1 MKHNY
6 IPDPKIINDS
16 ITDNIL
22 SHFDKVLYNKKNDK
36 FLLSVSGGSD
46 SVLLLYLF
54 IKYLKGDNER
64 IIISYINHNLRNDS
78 DIDES
83 FVSILGSKLNIE
95 THIRH
100 LNPNM
105 MPKGASVESWARKG
119 RYDLLKNI
127 MIETGADWIITA
139 HHANDQAETILMNIS
154 EKTGLFGLG
163 GMKEINNNIIRP
175 LLPFS
180 KAYLMNIVKKYSIP
194 YMEDSTNSNNNHKR
208 NFIRNIVIAPW
219 LAKDADLIEAIIKT
233 ANNFQDWQNSMLY
246 FVNDFIAKN
255 VFPNRNGSLYINK
268 NELKKLPVLA
278 RLCVFQ
284 VLTNSIGLL
293 RKSDVENIKRFFHK
307 DIIGNIC
314 STKNDYVLL
323 NDRKH
328 VIVKKKEP
336 KETIQLELK
345 IGEKCNFGG
354 YNYKMNN
361 CVDNIF
367 FSEDPNDELLD
378 LSVIENK
385 KLVLRLWQPGDK
397 FRPLGMNGNQ
407 KISDFLINNKVN
419 IFEKDHQTVLTADGQ
434 IIWVCG
440 YRIDDSVRISDSTKN
455 IIRIKRKYNRV

>member
-127 MIETGADWIITA
+127 MIETEADWIITA

-233 ANNFQDWQNSMLY
+233 ASNFQDWQNSMLY
-246 FVNDFIAKN
+246 FVKNFIAKN

-378 LSVIENK
+378 FSVIENK
-385 KLVLRLWQPGDK
+385 KLVLRFWKPGDRFK
-397 FRPLGMNGNQ
+397 PLGMNGNQ

>member
-233 ANNFQDWQNSMLY
+233 ASNFQDWQNSMLY
-246 FVNDFIAKN
+246 FVKNFIAKN

-385 KLVLRLWQPGDK
+385 KLVLRFWKPGDRFK
-397 FRPLGMNGNQ
+397 PLGMNGNQ

>member
-1 MKHNY
+1 VKHNY

-233 ANNFQDWQNSMLY
+233 ASNFQDWQNSMLY
-246 FVNDFIAKN
+246 FVKNFIAKN

-378 LSVIENK
+378 FSVIENK
-385 KLVLRLWQPGDK
+385 KLVLRFWKPGDRFK
-397 FRPLGMNGNQ
+397 PLGMNGNQ

>member
-1 MKHNY
+1 
-6 IPDPKIINDS
+6 
-16 ITDNIL
+16 
-22 SHFDKVLYNKKNDK
+22 
-36 FLLSVSGGSD
+36 
-46 SVLLLYLF
+46 
-54 IKYLKGDNER
+54 
-64 IIISYINHNLRNDS
+64 
-78 DIDES
+78 
-83 FVSILGSKLNIE
+83 
-95 THIRH
+95 
-100 LNPNM
+100 
-105 MPKGASVESWARKG
+105 
-119 RYDLLKNI
+119 
-127 MIETGADWIITA
+127 
-139 HHANDQAETILMNIS
+139 
-154 EKTGLFGLG
+154 
-163 GMKEINNNIIRP
+163 
-175 LLPFS
+175 
-180 KAYLMNIVKKYSIP
+180 MNIVKKYSIP

-233 ANNFQDWQNSMLY
+233 ASNFQDWQNSMLY
-246 FVNDFIAKN
+246 FVKNFIAKN

-385 KLVLRLWQPGDK
+385 KLVLRFWKPGDRFK
-397 FRPLGMNGNQ
+397 PLGMNGNQ

>member
-1 MKHNY
+1 
-6 IPDPKIINDS
+6 
-16 ITDNIL
+16 
-22 SHFDKVLYNKKNDK
+22 
-36 FLLSVSGGSD
+36 
-46 SVLLLYLF
+46 
-54 IKYLKGDNER
+54 
-64 IIISYINHNLRNDS
+64 
-78 DIDES
+78 
-83 FVSILGSKLNIE
+83 
-95 THIRH
+95 
-100 LNPNM
+100 
-105 MPKGASVESWARKG
+105 
-119 RYDLLKNI
+119 
-127 MIETGADWIITA
+127 
-139 HHANDQAETILMNIS
+139 MNIS

-180 KAYLMNIVKKYSIP
+180 KAYLMNIVKRYSIP

-246 FVNDFIAKN
+246 FVNDFITKN
-255 VFPNRNGSLYINK
+255 VISNINGNFFIEK

-293 RKSDVENIKRFFHK
+293 RKSEIENIKRFFHN

-336 KETIQLELK
+336 KETSQLELK

-419 IFEKDHQTVLTADGQ
+419 IFDKDQQAVLTADDQ

-440 YRIDDSVRISDSTKN
+440 YRIDDSVRISGSTKN

>member
-54 IKYLKGDNER
+54 IKYLKGNNER

-233 ANNFQDWQNSMLY
+233 ASNFQDWQNSMLY
-246 FVNDFIAKN
+246 FVKNFIAKN

-378 LSVIENK
+378 LSSIENK

>member
-233 ANNFQDWQNSMLY
+233 ASNFQDWQNSMLY
-246 FVNDFIAKN
+246 FVKNFIAKN

-385 KLVLRLWQPGDK
+385 KLLLRLWQPGDK

-419 IFEKDHQTVLTADGQ
+419 IFDKDQQAVLTADDQ

-440 YRIDDSVRISDSTKN
+440 YRIDDSVRISGSTKN

>member
-1 MKHNY
+1 MKNNY
-6 IPDPKIINDS
+6 IPDPKMIDDGII
-16 ITDNIL
+16 DNIF
-22 SHFDKVLYNKKNDK
+22 SHFDKVFKNKKNDK
-36 FLLSVSGGSD
+36 FLLSLSGGSD
-46 SVLLLYLF
+46 SVLLLYIL
-54 IKYLKGDNER
+54 IKYLKFDKER
-64 IIISYINHNLRNDS
+64 IIICHVNHHLRNDS

-100 LNPNM
+100 LNPKM
-105 MPKGASVESWARKG
+105 IPRGDSVESWARNG
-119 RYDLLKNI
+119 RYDLLENI
-127 MIETGADWIITA
+127 KIETEADWIITA

-233 ANNFQDWQNSMLY
+233 ASNFQDWQNSMLY
-246 FVNDFIAKN
+246 FVKNFIAKN

-336 KETIQLELK
+336 KETSQLELK

-385 KLVLRLWQPGDK
+385 KLVLRFWKPGDRFK
-397 FRPLGMNGNQ
+397 PLGMNGNQ

>member
-1 MKHNY
+1 VKHNY

-233 ANNFQDWQNSMLY
+233 ASNFQDWQNSMLY
-246 FVNDFIAKN
+246 FVKNFIAKN

-336 KETIQLELK
+336 KETSQLELK

-354 YNYKMNN
+354 YDYKMIN

-385 KLVLRLWQPGDK
+385 KLVLRFWKPGDRFK
-397 FRPLGMNGNQ
+397 PLGMNGNQ

>member
-1 MKHNY
+1 VKHNY

-233 ANNFQDWQNSMLY
+233 ASNFQDWQNSMLY
-246 FVNDFIAKN
+246 FVKNFIAKN

-385 KLVLRLWQPGDK
+385 KLVLRFWKPGDRFK
-397 FRPLGMNGNQ
+397 PLGMNGNQ

>member
-246 FVNDFIAKN
+246 FVNDFITKN
-255 VFPNRNGSLYINK
+255 VISNINGNFFIEK

-385 KLVLRLWQPGDK
+385 KLVLRFWKPGDRFK
-397 FRPLGMNGNQ
+397 PLGMNGNQ

>member
-1 MKHNY
+1 M
-6 IPDPKIINDS
+6 IDDGII
-16 ITDNIL
+16 DNIF
-22 SHFDKVLYNKKNDK
+22 SHFDKVLQSKKNDK
-36 FLLSVSGGSD
+36 FLLSLSGGSD
-46 SVLLLYLF
+46 SVLLLYIL
-54 IKYLKGDNER
+54 IKYLKFDKER
-64 IIISYINHNLRNDS
+64 IIICHVNHHLRNDS

-100 LNPNM
+100 LNPKM
-105 MPKGASVESWARKG
+105 IPRGDSVESWARNG
-119 RYDLLKNI
+119 RYDLLENI
-127 MIETGADWIITA
+127 KIETEADWIITA

-233 ANNFQDWQNSMLY
+233 ASNFQDWQNSMLY
-246 FVNDFIAKN
+246 FVKNFIAKN

-378 LSVIENK
+378 LGVIENK
-385 KLVLRLWQPGDK
+385 KLLLRLWQPGDK

>member
-1 MKHNY
+1 
-6 IPDPKIINDS
+6 
-16 ITDNIL
+16 
-22 SHFDKVLYNKKNDK
+22 
-36 FLLSVSGGSD
+36 
-46 SVLLLYLF
+46 
-54 IKYLKGDNER
+54 
-64 IIISYINHNLRNDS
+64 
-78 DIDES
+78 
-83 FVSILGSKLNIE
+83 
-95 THIRH
+95 
-100 LNPNM
+100 M

-233 ANNFQDWQNSMLY
+233 ASNFQDWQNSMLY
-246 FVNDFIAKN
+246 FVNDFITKN
-255 VFPNRNGSLYINK
+255 VISNINGNFFIEKNK
-268 NELKKLPVLA
+268 LKKLPVLA

-378 LSVIENK
+378 FSVIENK
-385 KLVLRLWQPGDK
+385 KLVLRFWKPGDRFK
-397 FRPLGMNGNQ
+397 PLGMNGNQ

>member
-6 IPDPKIINDS
+6 IPDPKMIDDGMI
-16 ITDNIL
+16 DNIF
-22 SHFDKVLYNKKNDK
+22 SHFDKVLQNKKNDK
-36 FLLSVSGGSD
+36 FLLSLSGGSD
-46 SVLLLYLF
+46 SVLLLYIL
-54 IKYLKGDNER
+54 IKYLKFDKER
-64 IIISYINHNLRNDS
+64 IIICHVNHHLRNDS

-100 LNPNM
+100 LNPKM
-105 MPKGASVESWARKG
+105 MPRGESVESWARNG
-119 RYDLLKNI
+119 RYDLLENI
-127 MIETGADWIITA
+127 KIETKADWIITA

-163 GMKEINNNIIRP
+163 GMKVINNNIIRP

-180 KAYLMNIVKKYSIP
+180 KAYLMKIVKKYSIP
-194 YMEDSTNSNNNHKR
+194 YVEDSTNSNNNHKR

-219 LAKDADLIEAIIKT
+219 LAKDADLIEAITKT

-246 FVNDFIAKN
+246 FVNDFITKN
-255 VFPNRNGSLYINK
+255 VISNINGNFFIEK

-284 VLTNSIGLL
+284 VLTNSLGLL
-293 RKSDVENIKRFFHK
+293 RKSDIEKIKRFFHK

-314 STKNDYVLL
+314 STKNNYVLL
-323 NDRKH
+323 NDREQ

-336 KETIQLELK
+336 KETSQLELK
-345 IGEKCNFGG
+345 VGEKCNFVG
-354 YNYKMNN
+354 YDYKMNN

-378 LSVIENK
+378 LSSIENK

-419 IFEKDHQTVLTADGQ
+419 IFDKDQQAVLTADDQ

-440 YRIDDSVRISDSTKN
+440 HRIDDSVRISGRTKN

>member
-78 DIDES
+78 DVDES

-233 ANNFQDWQNSMLY
+233 ASNFQDWQNSMLY
-246 FVNDFIAKN
+246 FVKNFIAKN

-378 LSVIENK
+378 FSVIENK
-385 KLVLRLWQPGDK
+385 KLVLRFWKPGDRFK
-397 FRPLGMNGNQ
+397 PLGMNGNQ

-440 YRIDDSVRISDSTKN
+440 YRIDDSVRISGSTKN

>member
-54 IKYLKGDNER
+54 IKYLKFDKER
-64 IIISYINHNLRNDS
+64 IIICHVNHHLRNDS

-233 ANNFQDWQNSMLY
+233 ASNFQDWQNSMLY
-246 FVNDFIAKN
+246 FVKNFIAKN

-385 KLVLRLWQPGDK
+385 KLVLRFWKPGDRFK
-397 FRPLGMNGNQ
+397 PLGMNGNQ

-419 IFEKDHQTVLTADGQ
+419 IFEKDHQTVLTADGL

-440 YRIDDSVRISDSTKN
+440 YRIDDSVRISDSSKN

>member
-233 ANNFQDWQNSMLY
+233 ASNFQDWQNSMLY
-246 FVNDFIAKN
+246 FVKNFIAKN

-378 LSVIENK
+378 FSVIENK
-385 KLVLRLWQPGDK
+385 KLVLRFWKPGDRFK
-397 FRPLGMNGNQ
+397 PLGMNGNQ

>member
-1 MKHNY
+1 M
-6 IPDPKIINDS
+6 IDDGII
-16 ITDNIL
+16 DNIF
-22 SHFDKVLYNKKNDK
+22 SHFDKVFKNKKNDK
-36 FLLSVSGGSD
+36 FLLSLSGGSD
-46 SVLLLYLF
+46 SVLLLYIL
-54 IKYLKGDNER
+54 IKYLKFDKER
-64 IIISYINHNLRNDS
+64 IIICHVNHHLRNDS

-100 LNPNM
+100 LNPKM
-105 MPKGASVESWARKG
+105 IPSGDSVESWARIG
-119 RYDLLKNI
+119 RYDLLENI
-127 MIETGADWIITA
+127 KIETEADWIITA

-233 ANNFQDWQNSMLY
+233 ASNFQDWQNSMLY
-246 FVNDFIAKN
+246 FVKNFIAKN

-328 VIVKKKEP
+328 VIVKKKEQ
-336 KETIQLELK
+336 KETSQLELK

-378 LSVIENK
+378 FSVIENK
-385 KLVLRLWQPGDK
+385 KLVLRFWKPGDRFK
-397 FRPLGMNGNQ
+397 PLGMNGNQ

>member
-233 ANNFQDWQNSMLY
+233 ASNFQDWQNSMLY
-246 FVNDFIAKN
+246 FVKNFIAKN

-378 LSVIENK
+378 FSSIKNK
-385 KLVLRLWQPGDK
+385 KLVLRFWKPGDRFK
-397 FRPLGMNGNQ
+397 PLGMNGNQ

>member
-1 MKHNY
+1 MKNNY
-6 IPDPKIINDS
+6 IPDPKMIDDGII
-16 ITDNIL
+16 DNIF
-22 SHFDKVLYNKKNDK
+22 SHFDKVFKNKKNDK
-36 FLLSVSGGSD
+36 FLLSLSGGSD
-46 SVLLLYLF
+46 SVLLLYIL
-54 IKYLKGDNER
+54 IKYLKFDKER
-64 IIISYINHNLRNDS
+64 IIICHVNHHLRNDS

-100 LNPNM
+100 LNPKM
-105 MPKGASVESWARKG
+105 IPRGDSVESWARNG
-119 RYDLLKNI
+119 RYDLLENI
-127 MIETGADWIITA
+127 KIETEADWIITA

-233 ANNFQDWQNSMLY
+233 ASNFQDWQNSMLY
-246 FVNDFIAKN
+246 FVKNFIAKN

-385 KLVLRLWQPGDK
+385 KLVLRFWKPGDRFK
-397 FRPLGMNGNQ
+397 PLGMNGNQ

>member
-233 ANNFQDWQNSMLY
+233 ASNFQDWQNSMLY
-246 FVNDFIAKN
+246 FVKNFIAKN

-419 IFEKDHQTVLTADGQ
+419 IFDKDQQAVLTADDQ

-440 YRIDDSVRISDSTKN
+440 YRIDDSVRISGSTKN

>member
-1 MKHNY
+1 
-6 IPDPKIINDS
+6 
-16 ITDNIL
+16 
-22 SHFDKVLYNKKNDK
+22 
-36 FLLSVSGGSD
+36 
-46 SVLLLYLF
+46 
-54 IKYLKGDNER
+54 
-64 IIISYINHNLRNDS
+64 S
-78 DIDES
+78 DIDEN

-100 LNPNM
+100 LNPKM
-105 MPKGASVESWARKG
+105 IPRGDSVESWARYG
-119 RYDLLKNI
+119 RYDLLENI
-127 MIETGADWIITA
+127 KIETEADWIITA

-233 ANNFQDWQNSMLY
+233 ASNFQDWQNSMLY
-246 FVNDFIAKN
+246 FVKNFIAKN

-385 KLVLRLWQPGDK
+385 KLVLRFWKPGDRFK
-397 FRPLGMNGNQ
+397 PLGMNGNQ